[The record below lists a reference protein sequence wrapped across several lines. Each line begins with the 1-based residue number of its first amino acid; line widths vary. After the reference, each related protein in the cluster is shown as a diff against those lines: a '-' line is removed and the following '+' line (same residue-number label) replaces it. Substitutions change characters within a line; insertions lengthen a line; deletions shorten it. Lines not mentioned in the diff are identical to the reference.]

1 LSVKKK
7 LKFIIPIVL
16 VLVGGV
22 YKEVLAKPPKAP
34 RPKIDG
40 TVYVMPKEF
49 MLNMADGHY
58 AKLDVALVLSPKEAP
73 PKAAAEGGSSS
84 DNYGWLPQEPA
95 VRDVITNIVTDTPS
109 KDLIDRS
116 GREELKKEILKGI
129 RQNTD
134 VKLDEVLFT
143 DVAVQ

>member
-1 LSVKKK
+1 MKKK

-22 YKEVLAKPPKAP
+22 YKTVLAKPPKLP
-34 RPKIDG
+34 KPKIAG

-49 MLNMADGHY
+49 LLNMADGRY
-58 AKLDVALVLSPKEAP
+58 AKLDVSLVLDKSEVIPTSEGAP
-73 PKAAAEGGSSS
+73 TN
-84 DNYGWLPQEPA
+84 DNYGALPQEPA
-95 VRDVITNIVTDTPS
+95 VRDVITNIVTDSPS

-116 GREELKKEILKGI
+116 GREHLKKLILKGI
-129 RQNTD
+129 RQSTD
-134 VKLDEVLFT
+134 VKVDEVLFT

>member
-1 LSVKKK
+1 VSVKKK

-34 RPKIDG
+34 KPKIAG

-49 MLNMADGHY
+49 LLNMADGRY
-58 AKLDVALVLSPKEAP
+58 AKLDVALVLDPKEVA
-73 PKAAAEGGSSS
+73 PKAAEASSS

-95 VRDVITNIVTDTPS
+95 VRDVITNTVTDSPS
-109 KDLIDRS
+109 NDLIDRN
-116 GREELKKEILKGI
+116 GRERLKRLILKGI
-129 RQNTD
+129 RQDTD
-134 VKLDEVLFT
+134 VKVDEVLFT

>member
-1 LSVKKK
+1 MKKK
-7 LKFIIPIVL
+7 LKFIVPIVL

-34 RPKIDG
+34 KPKIAG

-49 MLNMADGHY
+49 LLNMADGRY
-58 AKLDVALVLSPKEAP
+58 AKLDVALVLDPKEVA
-73 PKAAAEGGSSS
+73 PKAAEASGSS

-95 VRDVITNIVTDTPS
+95 VRDVITNIVTDSPS
-109 KDLIDRS
+109 NDLIDRT
-116 GREELKKEILKGI
+116 GRERLKRLILRGI
-129 RQNTD
+129 RQDTD
-134 VKLDEVLFT
+134 VKVDEVLFT

>member
-1 LSVKKK
+1 VKKK
-7 LKFIIPIVL
+7 LKIIIPVVL

-22 YKEVLAKPPKAP
+22 YKEVLAKPPKGP
-34 RPKIDG
+34 KPKIDG

-49 MLNMADGHY
+49 MLNMADAHY
-58 AKLDVALVLSPKEAP
+58 AKLDVALVLDPKEVE
-73 PKAAAEGGSSS
+73 PKTAEGGGSSS

-95 VRDVITNIVTDTPS
+95 VRDVITNIVTDAPS
-109 KDLIDRS
+109 KDLIDRG
-116 GREELKKEILKGI
+116 GRETLKKLILKGI

-134 VKLDEVLFT
+134 VKVDEVLFT